1 MDTRNIDIDI
11 DRTHIIALQQVNGQF
26 LNKEL
31 PISRPEH
38 FIAELNAMINNPNR
52 TVWGGSRV
60 FTSCNRCGICS
71 IIII

>member
-1 MDTRNIDIDI
+1 MDTRNTDI

-38 FIAELNAMINNPNR
+38 FIAELNAMIDNPNR
-52 TVWGGSRV
+52 TVWGEAGCLRLATVVVSV
-60 FTSCNRCGICS
+60 VST
-71 IIII
+71 